1 MATSSANRAVVN
13 CVFDSPAQ
21 SLFRCVRSKSGAISK
36 LFSCDFSVMPF
47 SNEDKILIKHYRL
60 DKGYGA
66 KRLLI
71 EFPDKGWTLGG
82 VRTLLEKI
90 DQTGS
95 VDRQEGSGRPRTA
108 RTEENINHNWQQLGL
123 RYSWPCSHVFFN
135 FDFQLTIT
143 LDPMIEFQ
151 HIIHHFVGN
160 LFSFKTMFRTINS
173 NHAFWSYK
181 QKTWVLFF
189 LVHLR
194 LGKPCIY
201 SVQ

>member
-108 RTEENINHNWQQLGL
+108 RNKDWAGESKTQLTTARFAL
-123 RYSWPCSHVFFN
+123 LVAMFTCC
-135 FDFQLTIT
+135 FQLW
-143 LDPMIEFQ
+143 
-151 HIIHHFVGN
+151 
-160 LFSFKTMFRTINS
+160 FSTHDNFGPNDRISTYYTPFCRKFI
-173 NHAFWSYK
+173 
-181 QKTWVLFF
+181 QL
-189 LVHLR
+189 
-194 LGKPCIY
+194 
-201 SVQ
+201 

>member
-1 MATSSANRAVVN
+1 MWTWPRVAQTELLSI
-13 CVFDSPAQ
+13 VFSTPLL
-21 SLFRCVRSKSGAISK
+21 SLYFASKSGAISK

-95 VDRQEGSGRPRTA
+95 VDRQEGSSRARTA
-108 RTEENINHNWQQLGL
+108 RTEENSNHNNWQQLGL

-160 LFSFKTMFRTINS
+160 LFSFKRCLERSIRTTRSEVIS
-173 NHAFWSYK
+173 KKHGCC
-181 QKTWVLFF
+181 FF
-189 LVHLR
+189 LCTL
-194 LGKPCIY
+194 
-201 SVQ
+201 